1 MEILPTNLHG
11 ALDYITSPGIVIP
24 TLVLMILVIYN
35 LISTSGLLKEA
46 NEDLKEQVC
55 VNLFCFGSLFGIFL
69 VMYCA
74 KIYVVFYFILL
85 IQLNI
90 FLPSKLHYERT
101 EARRKLLKEHGK
113 TESSGVDTKISD
125 RWKRVLGS
133 ALSSIPQDESKSQ
146 PQTLLSKVVALSRKY
161 TNLIAYCPEYIDFKL
176 KIMKHY

>member
-1 MEILPTNLHG
+1 M
-11 ALDYITSPGIVIP
+11 
-24 TLVLMILVIYN
+24 
-35 LISTSGLLKEA
+35 
-46 NEDLKEQVC
+46 
-55 VNLFCFGSLFGIFL
+55 
-69 VMYCA
+69 
-74 KIYVVFYFILL
+74 FYFIYQDKLL

-161 TNLIAYCPEYIDFKL
+161 TYLIAYCPEYIDLKL